1 MITLAKIITA
11 ILSTLILSSCSNEM
25 SLQEYLVDKQDDNN
39 FIKIDLAASLLKMDN
54 EALTDDMR
62 AALNTVKKI
71 NVVAFQL
78 DETNEGIFEIEK
90 NFAAKI
96 LSQEEYKTLIK
107 FGSKN
112 NSAVLKFTGDDENHI
127 DELIVFAT
135 DNKMGFTLFRLLGD
149 DIQPEHIMKL
159 LQSGE
164 GGSLD
169 ISKFSNMIM
178 NMNK

>member
-25 SLQEYLVDKQDDNN
+25 SLQEYLVDKQDDHN

-62 AALNTVKKI
+62 AAPNSIRKI

-78 DETNEGIFEIEK
+78 DETNKGIFEIEK

-107 FGSKN
+107 F
-112 NSAVLKFTGDDENHI
+112 
-127 DELIVFAT
+127 
-135 DNKMGFTLFRLLGD
+135 
-149 DIQPEHIMKL
+149 
-159 LQSGE
+159 
-164 GGSLD
+164 
-169 ISKFSNMIM
+169 
-178 NMNK
+178 